1 LKAILIKM
9 CGKSNQNIKNDPG
22 SEVRKVA
29 GMGSTNDGK
38 VTQSEVSATIAVTT
52 LNLTQKKDI
61 NLLGTFQYDFARQ
74 RG

>member
-1 LKAILIKM
+1 
-9 CGKSNQNIKNDPG
+9 
-22 SEVRKVA
+22 
-29 GMGSTNDGK
+29 MGSTNDGK